1 MRKQKKAKKHTTD
14 AQVPIEEQ
22 PGGYKKSHKE
32 KQEAYSKIR
41 DTFDAMR
48 AASPK
53 P

>member
-1 MRKQKKAKKHTTD
+1 MRKRKRKTEITD
-14 AQVPIEEQ
+14 TSELIEEQ
-22 PGGYKKSHKE
+22 PAEHKKFRKE

>member
-1 MRKQKKAKKHTTD
+1 MRKQKRTKKNTTG
-14 AQVPIEEQ
+14 ARVPIEER
-22 PGGYKKSHKE
+22 PDGYNKYHKE